1 MKAHNMVIVH
11 THLII
16 FGRFTT
22 YDPLGHGWVTHKPH
36 PSQTF
41 WTLPGLATSAWFPWR
56 KRDFQGQHSLAN
68 SSCHSQPRYNPSK
81 SLVDPILGNSLGV
94 GCSRRR
100 KTWETHGVG
109 LFISFPKGLVVSVFP
124 QFLSH
129 DLQPLIASSRCN
141 SWPEG
146 RIKMPQWKHRYMY
159 FEKENKPWWLK
170 HPSEKY
176 ESVKMGSSS
185 PTTSRGE
192 IWKNIWNHWS
202 CDRTH
207 CVGAVTL
214 RQCIVSK
221 CPRSTTW
228 DSPWR
233 LPYLDHRHA
242 IDGAI
247 LLFFR
252 SGFSLSTFFAVG
264 GTSWLGRC
272 IDMYVFTMRICIF
285 CLYI

>member
-94 GCSRRR
+94 GCSRIR
-100 KTWETHGVG
+100 KTWESHGVG
-109 LFISFPKGLVVSVFP
+109 LFISFRKGLVVSVFP

-159 FEKENKPWWLK
+159 FEKENTSLGGWSTHLK
-170 HPSEKY
+170 NMIQSKWVHLLQLQVGVKFEK
-176 ESVKMGSSS
+176 
-185 PTTSRGE
+185 T
-192 IWKNIWNHWS
+192 IWNHWYCRTKTVSWCRDS
-202 CDRTH
+202 CRP
-207 CVGAVTL
+207 
-214 RQCIVSK
+214 CIVKHMSEK
-221 CPRSTTW
+221 E
-228 DSPWR
+228 
-233 LPYLDHRHA
+233 HN
-242 IDGAI
+242 
-247 LLFFR
+247 
-252 SGFSLSTFFAVG
+252 
-264 GTSWLGRC
+264 LGLQMKR
-272 IDMYVFTMRICIF
+272 
-285 CLYI
+285 